1 MSKTIGILG
10 GMGPLA
16 TADLFRKITCLT
28 KASCDND
35 HIRVYIDSN
44 ARIPD
49 RTAAILSGGTNPVP
63 EMTSALRHLEACG
76 ADCIIM
82 PCNTAHY
89 FLPQLQAKT
98 ETPFLS
104 MLAATAKTCAA
115 KFPGKT
121 AAILGTKGTLA
132 TGLYDRALE
141 AVRMIVREP
150 SLSYDVVT
158 CVTGAMVPQLE
169 AFRDMLLSEGVRHWR
184 LFSIFPMGRAKN
196 DPTLRMTDAQFR
208 EMLEFIRRT
217 RQEGRIEVSYAC
229 EGFLGGY
236 EAEVRDHFYQC
247 AAGVSVASIRVDGA
261 ISGCT
266 SIRANYHQGNIYRD
280 QFWDVWQ
287 NRFGPFRDREWAR
300 RGECADCRMFRYCQG
315 GGMHLRGDD
324 GELLYCHYHRL

>member
-121 AAILGTKGTLA
+121 AAILG
-132 TGLYDRALE
+132 
-141 AVRMIVREP
+141 
-150 SLSYDVVT
+150 S
-158 CVTGAMVPQLE
+158 Q
-169 AFRDMLLSEGVRHWR
+169 SEV
-184 LFSIFPMGRAKN
+184 L
-196 DPTLRMTDAQFR
+196 
-208 EMLEFIRRT
+208 
-217 RQEGRIEVSYAC
+217 
-229 EGFLGGY
+229 
-236 EAEVRDHFYQC
+236 
-247 AAGVSVASIRVDGA
+247 
-261 ISGCT
+261 
-266 SIRANYHQGNIYRD
+266 
-280 QFWDVWQ
+280 
-287 NRFGPFRDREWAR
+287 
-300 RGECADCRMFRYCQG
+300 
-315 GGMHLRGDD
+315 
-324 GELLYCHYHRL
+324 